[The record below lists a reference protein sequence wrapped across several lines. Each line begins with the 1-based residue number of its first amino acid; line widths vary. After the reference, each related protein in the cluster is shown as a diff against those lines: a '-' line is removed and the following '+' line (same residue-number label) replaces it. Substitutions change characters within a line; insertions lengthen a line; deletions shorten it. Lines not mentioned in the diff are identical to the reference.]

1 MIALNPEM
9 AEEIISLVRECC
21 STDNGLENRNE
32 YPHLYGLSDRL
43 QSNLDYS
50 RMQALHRSS
59 HRNPTGRIG
68 VGSFLN
74 NIENGYSPVE

>member
-1 MIALNPEM
+1 M

-21 STDNGLENRNE
+21 STDSGLENRDE

-50 RMQALHRSS
+50 RMQMLHRSS
-59 HRNPTGRIG
+59 HRSPTDRIG
-68 VGSFLN
+68 IGSFLN
-74 NIENGYSPVE
+74 NIESENECSTVG